1 MIFIII
7 RTAYLYIIRALP
19 SGPLLKLFIVRGRCR
34 SDVLTRLVFQITAT
48 SFLFLAFKL
57 FFRLFSSFKVQS
69 DFFSSQKLRKFVGLE
84 PIACGERSFLVSSPA
99 SEKLVWKIS
108 LPPKSGSLCACAKTK
123 FSFSKSALSAGNDG
137 LCAHY
142 SKRVRLAD
150 RNQVKIPD
158 KFEFQLSRVRTRD
171 FLALQLTRANEESKS
186 IDLCDCVGSLV
197 NDVQTRTAAVFV
209 YQRYC

>member
-1 MIFIII
+1 MRRKKF
-7 RTAYLYIIRALP
+7 LGFF
-19 SGPLLKLFIVRGRCR
+19 SGERK
-34 SDVLTRLVFQITAT
+34 TRLENFP
-48 SFLFLAFKL
+48 S
-57 FFRLFSSFKVQS
+57 
-69 DFFSSQKLRKFVGLE
+69 
-84 PIACGERSFLVSSPA
+84 
-99 SEKLVWKIS
+99 
-108 LPPKSGSLCACAKTK
+108 PKSGSLGASAKTK

-158 KFEFQLSRVRTRD
+158 KFEFQFSRVRTRD
-171 FLALQLTRANEESKS
+171 FLALQLTKANEESKS